1 MLPFL
6 GALAIFAVLALLFV
20 GERAF
25 ERGRRRRALPDGRRK
40 RLPPGTDGDV

>member
-6 GALAIFAVLALLFV
+6 GALLLFAVLALLFL

-25 ERGRRRRALPDGRRK
+25 ERGRRRRALAPGKK
-40 RLPPGTDGDV
+40 RLPPRSS

>member
-6 GALAIFAVLALLFV
+6 GALVLFVVLALLFL

-25 ERGRRRRALPDGRRK
+25 ERGRRRRALGPGRK
-40 RLPPGTDGDV
+40 RLPPGSD

>member
-6 GALAIFAVLALLFV
+6 GGLVVFAVLALLFV

-25 ERGRRRRALPDGRRK
+25 ERGRRRRALGPGKK
-40 RLPPGTDGDV
+40 RLPPGAD